1 MVFVQALL
9 QFFKDVTMKSRAPAH
24 QKGFT
29 LVEIAIVLVIIGLLL
44 GGVLKGQSLIEGSKV
59 KAVVN
64 EYRGTASAIN
74 VYLDKYRAVPGDD
87 LLVQAHTGTG
97 TIPTAAT
104 GNNGVIDTGTWVG
117 AAAAIATNE
126 SSLFWEH
133 ARAAGIVGGA
143 TGGTSNSTLGGTL
156 GVTSNL
162 LRPTSPAGARGQF
175 VVCASGVPGSIAVQ
189 IDTSMDEGTG
199 NTGYVF
205 ASNQAGLPIVAAT
218 ANVAAYAQAAT
229 YTQCFQS

>member
-1 MVFVQALL
+1 
-9 QFFKDVTMKSRAPAH
+9 MKSRAPAH

-87 LLVQAHTGTG
+87 LLVVAHTGTG
-97 TIPTAAT
+97 TVPTAGT
-104 GNNGVIDTGTWVG
+104 GGNGVIDTGTWVG
-117 AAAAIATNE
+117 AAAAVATNE

-143 TGGTSNSTLGGTL
+143 TGGTSSSSLGGTL
-156 GVTSNL
+156 GVTSNV
-162 LRPTSPAGARGQF
+162 LRPNSPAGARGQF

-205 ASNQAGLPIVAAT
+205 ASTQTGLPIVAAT
-218 ANVAAYAQAAT
+218 GNATYALAAT

>member
-1 MVFVQALL
+1 
-9 QFFKDVTMKSRAPAH
+9 MKSRAPAH

-156 GVTSNL
+156 GVTSTAA
-162 LRPTSPAGARGQF
+162 RPTSPAGARGQF
-175 VVCASGVPGSIAVQ
+175 VVCASGVPGSIAIQV
-189 IDTSMDEGTG
+189 DTSMDDGASNG
-199 NTGYVF
+199 GYVF
-205 ASNQAGLPIVAAT
+205 ATNQTGLPIVVAT
-218 ANVAAYAQAAT
+218 AASATYGQALT
-229 YTQCFQS
+229 YTQCYQS

>member
-1 MVFVQALL
+1 
-9 QFFKDVTMKSRAPAH
+9 MKSRAPAQ

-74 VYLDKYRAVPGDD
+74 VYLDKYKAVPGDD
-87 LLVQAHTGTG
+87 LQVVAHTGTG
-97 TIPTAAT
+97 TAPTAAT
-104 GNNGVIDTGTWVG
+104 GGNGVIDTGTWVG
-117 AAAAIATNE
+117 AAAPVATDE
-126 SSLFWEH
+126 SSLFWQH

-143 TGGTSNSTLGGTL
+143 TGGTSNSSLGGTI

-162 LRPTSPAGARGQF
+162 ARVTSPAGARGQF
-175 VVCASGVPGSIAVQ
+175 VVCASGVPGSIAIQV
-189 IDTSMDEGTG
+189 DTAMDDGVG

-205 ASNQAGLPIVAAT
+205 GATQAGLPIVVAT
-218 ANVAAYAQAAT
+218 GATVYAQT
-229 YTQCFQS
+229 TTFTQCFQS